1 MVNRQLTTDYSSFT
15 NHNCLYLAYTLYFMR
30 EIAIIIHEDATL
42 STVTG
47 AMDMFIHTNRLFQA
61 TGKPQ
66 PFRIVLAGD
75 ADSNQL
81 LPVNNALV
89 HYCSIGQLTKPDL
102 IIVPAF
108 YGDRDLMLN
117 KHRDTIRWINNK
129 YQGGTEVASLCSGIY
144 FLAEAELLPGRS
156 CTAHWSDMEDIVRR
170 YPDINFLSD
179 MVITDQEGIYTSG
192 GAFSSLNLI
201 LYLIDK
207 FCGREVGVWAS
218 KMFSLD
224 MDRIRQSHF
233 AVFKGQRQHHDDEIL
248 KAQTYI
254 EENHHLQLNIDDIA
268 ERTNMSKRNF
278 IRRFKKAT
286 QNTPFEYLQRVK
298 IEAAKKALEKGSQNI
313 NLLMYDAGYND
324 IKTFREV
331 FKKIT
336 GLTPQDYRRKYSRTD
351 LLMN

>member
-1 MVNRQLTTDYSSFT
+1 MALLSYEELSIFGSSFI
-15 NHNCLYLAYTLYFMR
+15 AMK
-30 EIAIIIHEDATL
+30 EIALVIHEDATL

-47 AMDMFIHTNRLFQA
+47 AMDMFIHINRLFQQ
-61 TGKPQ
+61 TGKSQ
-66 PFRIVLAGD
+66 PFKLILAGEEE
-75 ADSNQL
+75 NNNL
-81 LPVNNALV
+81 MPVNPLFV
-89 HYCSIGQLTKPDL
+89 SYCRAEDLERPDL

-108 YGDRDLMLN
+108 YGDRDSMLK
-117 KHRDTIRWINNK
+117 KHKGMINWIRTMFEAGSEI
-129 YQGGTEVASLCSGIY
+129 ASLCSGIY
-144 FLAEAELLPGRS
+144 FLAEAGLLPGRS
-156 CTAHWSDMEDIVRR
+156 CTAHWSDMDDIVRR
-170 YPDINFLSD
+170 YPDVNFLSD

-201 LYLIDK
+201 LYIIDK
-207 FCGREVGVWAS
+207 FCGREVGIWAS

-224 MDRIRQSHF
+224 MDRMSQSHF
-233 AVFKGQRQHHDDEIL
+233 AVFKGQRLHKDNDIL

-254 EENHHLQLNIDDIA
+254 EENHHLSLNIDDIA
-268 ERTNMSKRNF
+268 EKSNMSKRNF

-298 IEAAKKALEKGSQNI
+298 IEAAKKALEKGNQNI

-336 GLTPQDYRRKYSRTD
+336 GLTPQDYKRKYSRAD
-351 LLMN
+351 LVLN

>member
-1 MVNRQLTTDYSSFT
+1 MKQ
-15 NHNCLYLAYTLYFMR
+15 
-30 EIAIIIHEDATL
+30 IALIVHEDATL

-47 AMDMFIHTNRLFQA
+47 AMDMFIHTNRFFQH
-61 TGKPQ
+61 TGNPL
-66 PFRIVLAGD
+66 PFELVLAGEKPIND
-75 ADSNQL
+75 V
-81 LPVNNALV
+81 LPGGAQVK
-89 HYCSIGQLTKPDL
+89 YRQFSTISKPDL

-108 YGDRDLMLN
+108 YGDRDEMLK
-117 KHRDTIRWINNK
+117 KHQDTISRIK
-129 YQGGTEVASLCSGIY
+129 LLYQGGAEVASLCSGIY
-144 FLAEAELLPGRS
+144 FLAQAGLLPGRS
-156 CTAHWSDMEDIVRR
+156 CTAHWNDMEDIKRR
-170 YPDINFLSD
+170 YPDVNFLSD

-207 FCGREVGVWAS
+207 FCGKEVGVWAS

-224 MDRIRQSHF
+224 MDRVSQSHF
-233 AVFKGQRQHHDDEIL
+233 AVFKGQRQHHDDDIL

-254 EENHHLQLNIDDIA
+254 EQNHHLPINMDEIA
-268 ERTNMSKRNF
+268 GHTNMSKRNF

-331 FKKIT
+331 FKKLT
-336 GLTPQDYRRKYSRTD
+336 GLTPQDYRRKYSRTAVM
-351 LLMN
+351 LN

>member
-1 MVNRQLTTDYSSFT
+1 
-15 NHNCLYLAYTLYFMR
+15 MR
-30 EIAIIIHEDATL
+30 EVALIIHEDVTL

-47 AMDMFIHTNRLFQA
+47 AMDMLIHTNNLYQHS
-61 TGKPQ
+61 GKPL
-66 PFRIVLAGD
+66 PFKIVLACQQPQD
-75 ADSNQL
+75 HLITISSPYVSYNTFTE
-81 LPVNNALV
+81 
-89 HYCSIGQLTKPDL
+89 LTKPDL

-108 YGDRDLMLN
+108 YGNRDEGLVKHKKTINWIKDRHT
-117 KHRDTIRWINNK
+117 K
-129 YQGGTEVASLCSGIY
+129 GSEVASLCSGIY
-144 FLAEAELLPGRS
+144 FLAEAGIISGRA
-156 CTAHWSDMEDIVRR
+156 CTCHWSDAEDMKRR
-170 YPDINFLSD
+170 YPENNFLSD

-192 GAFSSLNLI
+192 GAFSSLNLV

-224 MDRIRQSHF
+224 MDRITQSHF
-233 AVFKGQRQHHDDEIL
+233 AVFKGQRQHNDDEIL

-254 EENHHLQLNIDDIA
+254 EENHHLQINMDEVA
-268 ERTNMSKRNF
+268 EHTNMSKRNF

-298 IEAAKKALEKGSQNI
+298 IEAAKKALEKGAQNI

-331 FKKIT
+331 FKRIT
-336 GLTPQDYRRKYSRTD
+336 GLTPQDYRRKYSRAAAVMT
-351 LLMN
+351 N

>member
-1 MVNRQLTTDYSSFT
+1 MK
-15 NHNCLYLAYTLYFMR
+15 
-30 EIAIIIHEDATL
+30 EIALIIHEDVTL
-42 STVTG
+42 STFTG
-47 AMDMFIHTNRLFQA
+47 AMDMLIHTNHLFEA
-61 TGKPQ
+61 NGKPM
-66 PFRIVLAGD
+66 PFKIVLAGEKPV
-75 ADSNQL
+75 NHL
-81 LPVNNALV
+81 LPVNPSLV
-89 HYCSIGQLTKPDL
+89 SYCQVKELSHPDL
-102 IIVPAF
+102 LIVPAF
-108 YGDRDLMLN
+108 YGDRDEMLN
-117 KHRDTIRWINNK
+117 KHSELINIINTMH
-129 YQGGTEVASLCSGIY
+129 QNGAEVASLCSGIY
-144 FLAEAELLPGRS
+144 FLAEAGLLSGRS

-170 YPDINFLSD
+170 YPGVNFLSD
-179 MVITDQEGIYTSG
+179 MVITDQDGIYTSG

-224 MDRIRQSHF
+224 MDRMSQSHF
-233 AVFKGQRQHHDDEIL
+233 AVFKGQRQHNDDEIL

-254 EENHHLQLNIDDIA
+254 EENHHLQINIDEIA
-268 ERTNMSKRNF
+268 DHTNMSKRNF

-336 GLTPQDYRRKYSRTD
+336 GLTPQDYRKKYSRTTV
-351 LLMN
+351 LVN

>member
-1 MVNRQLTTDYSSFT
+1 MHDDV
-15 NHNCLYLAYTLYFMR
+15 
-30 EIAIIIHEDATL
+30 TL

-47 AMDMFIHTNRLFQA
+47 AMDMFIHTNRLFQQLK
-61 TGKPQ
+61 KPQ
-66 PFRIVLAGD
+66 PFELVLAYEKTPEGTM
-75 ADSNQL
+75 
-81 LPVNNALV
+81 PVPGPMV
-89 HYCSIGQLTKPDL
+89 GCSTIAETGQADL

-108 YGDRDLMLN
+108 YGDRDEMLK
-117 KHRDTIRWINNK
+117 KHQDTIKWIGK
-129 YQGGTEVASLCSGIY
+129 MHAKGAEVASLCSGIY
-144 FLAEAELLPGRS
+144 FLAEAGLLPGRS

-170 YPDINFLSD
+170 YPEVNFLSD

-201 LYLIDK
+201 LYMIDK
-207 FCGREVGVWAS
+207 FCGREVGIWAS

-224 MDRIRQSHF
+224 MDRVSQSHF
-233 AVFKGQRQHHDDEIL
+233 AVFKGQRQHRDDEIL

-254 EENHHLQLNIDDIA
+254 EQNHHLQLNIDEIA
-268 ERTNMSKRNF
+268 NHTNMSKRNF

-298 IEAAKKALEKGSQNI
+298 IEAAKKALENGSQNI
-313 NLLMYDAGYND
+313 NLLMYGAGYND

-336 GLTPQDYRRKYSRTD
+336 GLTPQDYRRKYNREVPVI
-351 LLMN
+351 N

>member
-1 MVNRQLTTDYSSFT
+1 MK
-15 NHNCLYLAYTLYFMR
+15 
-30 EIAIIIHEDATL
+30 EIVLIIHEEATL

-47 AMDMFIHTNRLFQA
+47 AMDMFIHTNNLFQ
-61 TGKPQ
+61 KLYKQQ
-66 PFRIVLAGD
+66 PFKIVLAGETP
-75 ADSNQL
+75 SNQL
-81 LPVNNALV
+81 LQIQSSFVSYTSL
-89 HYCSIGQLTKPDL
+89 HEISHPDL

-108 YGDRDLMLN
+108 YGDRDAMLK
-117 KHRDTIRWINNK
+117 KHQVIINWIKTMHQN
-129 YQGGTEVASLCSGIY
+129 GSEVASLCSGIY
-144 FLAEAELLPGRS
+144 FLAEAGLLPGRS

-170 YPDINFLSD
+170 YPDVNFLSD

-207 FCGREVGVWAS
+207 FCGREVGIWAS

-224 MDRIRQSHF
+224 MDRISQSHF
-233 AVFKGQRQHHDDEIL
+233 AVFKGQRQHKDDEIL

-254 EENHHLQLNIDDIA
+254 EQNHHLQINIDEIA
-268 ERTNMSKRNF
+268 GHTNMSKRNF

-286 QNTPFEYLQRVK
+286 HNTPFEYLQRVK
-298 IEAAKKALEKGSQNI
+298 IEAAKKALEKGTQNI

-336 GLTPQDYRRKYSRTD
+336 GLTPQDYKRKYSRAD
-351 LLMN
+351 PIPA